1 MLSTSTLDSASGL
14 NAQSPLHIRISSR
27 GESKATAGEVQ
38 EENDVEDGDGLD
50 DGMCIF
56 IFRFLFCFTV
66 GMCQTISFGFCAL
79 ELVLVI
85 NTLAFTA
92 RYLFFLHHC

>member
-56 IFRFLFCFTV
+56 IFFVLFYRWYVSNYFIWLLRF
-66 GMCQTISFGFCAL
+66 GASFGHQHDCVHCEIF
-79 ELVLVI
+79 VL
-85 NTLAFTA
+85 
-92 RYLFFLHHC
+92 LHHC